1 MGSTMF
7 LHGRD
12 LLSYMKTKGGETQ
25 FSPFPTHGV
34 HTQPNKFYH
43 IDIFLSSI
51 FAIFLY
57 ENIGIYGFFRK

>member
-1 MGSTMF
+1 MGSAMF
-7 LHGRD
+7 LRGRD
-12 LLSYMKTKGGETQ
+12 LLSYMKTKGQTQ
-25 FSPFPTHGV
+25 FSPFPVRGV

-57 ENIGIYGFFRK
+57 ENIEIYGFFRK